1 MGNRIAHGNTTQF
14 WEVGMRDIKES
25 DWKIFRKLHPVALER
40 FCEHVLA
47 ESQLLHR
54 DTKQTAHERFIALH
68 RLFYERNKEV
78 ARLFDDFRRST
89 ALIQIATIKHRG
101 LLTDEEFSNFSEET
115 QSFVASVLEGWQK

>member
-1 MGNRIAHGNTTQF
+1 MIAHGTIAQF

-40 FCEHVLA
+40 FCESVLA

-54 DTKQTAHERFIALH
+54 DTKQTAHERFIAIH

-78 ARLFDDFRRST
+78 ARLFDDVPRR
-89 ALIQIATIKHRG
+89 
-101 LLTDEEFSNFSEET
+101 
-115 QSFVASVLEGWQK
+115 